1 MNRNSRILGLICARG
16 GSKGLPG
23 KNIKILSGKPLIAWS
38 IKRALDLKIS
48 LFKLVVST
56 DDINIAEIGKK
67 FGAEVPFLRPQNI
80 ANEKASK
87 FSVWKHALNFVEEK
101 ENVRFD
107 YFLDMDCTNPL
118 LSKNDLEDFISS
130 FFDKKKKKNFDGMIT
145 VRDSIRNP
153 YFNQVEKNDE
163 GYIERSKSL
172 EKRVLRRQDAPIVYD
187 VVAGFYIFDA
197 DFIRK
202 NNNIHDG
209 NICEFK
215 VSTEKSFDIDNQFDF
230 ELVKYLFDKNYVS

>member
-56 DDINIAEIGKK
+56 DDINIAEIAKK

-130 FFDKKKKKNFDGMIT
+130 FFDKKKKRILM
-145 VRDSIRNP
+145 
-153 YFNQVEKNDE
+153 E
-163 GYIERSKSL
+163 
-172 EKRVLRRQDAPIVYD
+172 
-187 VVAGFYIFDA
+187 
-197 DFIRK
+197 
-202 NNNIHDG
+202 
-209 NICEFK
+209 
-215 VSTEKSFDIDNQFDF
+215 
-230 ELVKYLFDKNYVS
+230 